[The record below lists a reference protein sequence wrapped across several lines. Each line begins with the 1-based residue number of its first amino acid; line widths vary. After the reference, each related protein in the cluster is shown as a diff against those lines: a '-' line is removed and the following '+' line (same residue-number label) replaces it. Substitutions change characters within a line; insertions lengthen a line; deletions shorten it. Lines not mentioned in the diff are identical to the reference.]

1 MHIPKEFKE
10 FIESLNEAKVEYLV
24 IGAHALALHG
34 VPRYTGDLDILVR
47 RSTENAARIVD
58 AIRVFGLE
66 SLGFNEADFLE
77 PDQFIQ
83 IGVAPLR
90 LDICTDIS
98 GVTFE
103 EAWANRVTG
112 EIGGVPVAFI
122 GKDEFI
128 KNKRAVGRP
137 KDLGDIDQIL

>member
-10 FIESLNEAKVEYLV
+10 FIESLNEANVEYLV

-66 SLGFNEADFLE
+66 SLGFNEADFME

-103 EAWANRVTG
+103 EAWANRVAG